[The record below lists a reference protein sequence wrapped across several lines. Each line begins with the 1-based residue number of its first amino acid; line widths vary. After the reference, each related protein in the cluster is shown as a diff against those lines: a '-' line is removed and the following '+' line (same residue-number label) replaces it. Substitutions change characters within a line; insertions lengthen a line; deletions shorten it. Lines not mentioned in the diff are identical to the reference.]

1 MRADGASSSKLP
13 DWLYIYNSSMCTL
26 CVCAVIIKMQSD
38 FKTRKKSLQNCRINL
53 LHQHYDPITY
63 RWT

>member
-38 FKTRKKSLQNCRINL
+38 FKTRKKSLQNAGLTCCIN
-53 LHQHYDPITY
+53 ITIP
-63 RWT
+63 